1 MLFRL
6 SLVSSVSTSFSSL
19 FLSQHDDPCVR
30 LCEEFSADRRGAGY
44 NLCDHESLSQ
54 CVRGV
59 DGTETCTNL
68 YWSTTEEGEVGL
80 VYDTVPSDDPPV
92 LCYGAAITAG
102 VMSSLF
108 ERGLEIFANFDV
120 VRERLANNASN
131 PFLVDLTN
139 YTRTVQTDPPAYSAI
154 RTLYDHVRFDEATNV
169 IEMIQAL
176 SEAARS
182 RESTAE
188 MTEIFVDTQIINDR
202 RCADCGNL
210 YVVECRVD
218 HVVVTASNPRLGV
231 RMRLSDLLNAEF
243 RSPIH
248 GQSSCPDC
256 YHRTPYIGMNRLG
269 NPGTVF
275 IVHIVFPEEEEEE
288 PGSVNIPQELDL
300 SQYMSGTPVPTLR
313 YELVAISS
321 TPLSTSYVRTPNN
334 EWNLVQ
340 GTGIAMVD
348 IDDPPEPIIARTGT
362 YDTFFY
368 QRVTE

>member
-6 SLVSSVSTSFSSL
+6 SFVSLVSTSFASL

-68 YWSTTEEGEVGL
+68 YWSTTEQGERGL

-108 ERGLEIFANFDV
+108 ERGLEIFANFDP

-131 PFLVDLTN
+131 PFLLELAN

-154 RTLYDHVRFDEATNV
+154 RTLYDHVRFDEAINV

-176 SEAARS
+176 SEAA
-182 RESTAE
+182 E
-188 MTEIFVDTQIINDR
+188 MTEIFVDTQIISDR

-210 YVVECRVD
+210 YVEEDYVD
-218 HVVVTASNPRLGV
+218 HVVVTASNPRLGL

-243 RSPIH
+243 RSPVH
-248 GQSSCPDC
+248 GQSPCPDC
-256 YHRTPYIGMNRLG
+256 NHRTPYIGMNRLG
-269 NPGTVF
+269 NPGSVF
-275 IVHIVFPEEEEEE
+275 IVHIVFPEEEEEA
-288 PGSVNIPQELDL
+288 GSVNIPQELDV

-313 YELVAISS
+313 YELVGMSS

-348 IDDPPEPIIARTGT
+348 IDHPHEPIIARTGT